1 MASAVPYAL
10 QDKTLAAFAATA
22 ISAPGVALASLGLL
36 WLFGVRLSEK
46 LVAALTLAT
55 YVISAGSLAY
65 VAYAVYSIPGHDA
78 VLRLGPWFRV
88 GEYEFDLALRLDSVS
103 LPLLG
108 MTAILT
114 GLIAAFSQTYMHR
127 EPGYYRF
134 FLLLHAFGF
143 GAMTAF
149 SAAHLDLLI
158 VGWELVGLSSVLL
171 IAFFYQRRGPVEC
184 GVRVFGIYRTAD
196 IGLLAGVFLIHHWG
210 DSTSLLSIGQ
220 HALTPHQATAV
231 GLLLLLAAMGK
242 AAQAPFSGWLPRAME
257 GPTPSSAI
265 FYGAISVHMG
275 AYLLLRV
282 RPLLAESYFA
292 LAAVTFIGLFTAVH
306 GLLAGRAASDTKTSL
321 AYAAVTQLGLI
332 FAEIGVGWTN
342 LALLHIVGHSMIR
355 TLQFLRAP
363 SMLHEH
369 HHMRA
374 AAGGQVDLAGTSFES
389 ILPLAVRHHLYWYAL
404 DRGHLDRFLQAAFVR
419 PVVALSQ
426 FLLALDSRLLEPVDG
441 RRTRLA
447 SVNPKA
453 EEADA

>member
-1 MASAVPYAL
+1 MHPVPMH
-10 QDKTLAAFAATA
+10 DVTLAGFAATA
-22 ISAPGVALASLGLL
+22 VAAPGVSFALLGLL
-36 WLFGVRLSEK
+36 WLLGLKLSEK
-46 LVAALTLAT
+46 FVARLTCFT
-55 YVISAGSLAY
+55 YVVSAIGLLY
-65 VAYAVYSIPGHDA
+65 VAKGLYDLPGHDG
-78 VLRLGPWFRV
+78 VLQLGDWFKV
-88 GEYEFDLALRLDSVS
+88 GEYSFDLALHFDSIS

-114 GLIAAFSQTYMHR
+114 GLIAAFSETYMHR

-134 FLLLHAFGF
+134 FLLLHSFGF

-149 SAAHLDLLI
+149 SAGHLDLLV

-171 IAFFYQRRGPVEC
+171 IAFFYQRSGPAAC
-184 GVRVFGIYRTAD
+184 GVRVFGIYRAAD
-196 IGLLAGVFLIHHWG
+196 IGLLAGVFLIHHYRH
-210 DSTSLLSIGQ
+210 SASLLSIGQ
-220 HALTPHQATAV
+220 HALTADQATAA
-231 GLLLLLAAMGK
+231 GLLLLLGAMGK

-275 AYLLLRV
+275 AYLLLRA
-282 RPLLAESYFA
+282 RPLLDDSFLA
-292 LAAVTFIGLFTAVH
+292 LGAVTFIGVFTAIH
-306 GLLAGRAASDTKTSL
+306 GVIAGRAASDTKTSL

-332 FAEIGVGWTN
+332 FAEIGLGWTN

-374 AAGGQVDLAGTSFES
+374 AAGGQVDLAGTSIES
-389 ILPLAVRHHLYWYAL
+389 LMPVWLRQHLYWYAL

-419 PVVALSQ
+419 PIFAVSRALLS
-426 FLLALDSRLLEPVDG
+426 FDARLLHQGPHIA
-441 RRTRLA
+441 LPA
-447 SVNPKA
+447 NPKA